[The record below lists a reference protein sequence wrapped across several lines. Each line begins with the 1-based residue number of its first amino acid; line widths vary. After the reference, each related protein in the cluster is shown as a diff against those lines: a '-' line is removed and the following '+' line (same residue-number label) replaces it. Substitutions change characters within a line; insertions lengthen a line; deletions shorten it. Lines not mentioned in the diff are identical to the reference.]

1 MRFLRTMLVLSAF
14 IGGFLWVSAS
24 PAAEMAQQQDAGVAA
39 TALKKDAVCTRCH
52 DAEEAKPILAIYQT
66 KHGVKGDPRTPSCQS
81 CHGESEK
88 HLKGDPSQK
97 GRAAPDVLF
106 GTKKGASSGFESSET
121 RVQNAAC
128 LACHDKDSTR
138 TRWDGGAHQV
148 SDVACV
154 SCHEMHTAHDN
165 VRDRRTQPEV
175 CYTCHKEQRAD
186 SYKISHHPIDEGK
199 VACTDCHNPHGS
211 AGPKLM
217 KKNTVNATCFTC
229 HAEKRGPFLWE
240 HQPVNENCTNCHTPH
255 GSNISPLLKSR
266 APFLCEECHDGPHA
280 SQTPAGP
287 GAAVGQPGANGGTTG
302 LGNMEFAGSACMN
315 CHSMVHGS
323 NSPSGAFLHR

>member
-1 MRFLRTMLVLSAF
+1 MKFLRKKLLLCAFMGSFGWISAVL
-14 IGGFLWVSAS
+14 
-24 PAAEMAQQQDAGVAA
+24 AAEAPQQKNEPPRSAA

-52 DAEEAKPILAIYQT
+52 DESEGKPILAIYQT
-66 KHGVKGDPRTPSCQS
+66 KHGVKGDLRTPSCQS

-88 HLKGDPSQK
+88 HLQGDPKQK
-97 GRAAPDVLF
+97 GRAAPDILY
-106 GTKKGASSGFESSET
+106 GTKTGASSGYVPSET
-121 RVQNAAC
+121 TVQNAAC
-128 LACHDKDSTR
+128 LTCHDKDSKR
-138 TRWDGGAHQV
+138 TRWDGGAHRIA
-148 SDVACV
+148 DVACV

-165 VRDRRTQPEV
+165 VRDKKTQPEV

-186 SYKISHHPIDEGK
+186 SFKVSRHPIDEGK
-199 VACTDCHNPHGS
+199 VTCTDCHNPHGS
-211 AGPKLM
+211 AGPKLL

-240 HQPVNENCTNCHTPH
+240 HQPVNENCINCHTPH

-287 GAAVGQPGANGGTTG
+287 GAAVGRPGAANG
-302 LGNMEFAGSACMN
+302 LGNVEFAGSACMN
-315 CHSMVHGS
+315 CHNMVHGS